1 MQIMLSIYLNSS
13 TCFYLSLDNGVTM
26 TSKRREN
33 TNLVSFICFSFLL
46 ILQVYL
52 SPTET
57 SSPHYFPKYLTALE
71 E

>member
-1 MQIMLSIYLNSS
+1 
-13 TCFYLSLDNGVTM
+13 M